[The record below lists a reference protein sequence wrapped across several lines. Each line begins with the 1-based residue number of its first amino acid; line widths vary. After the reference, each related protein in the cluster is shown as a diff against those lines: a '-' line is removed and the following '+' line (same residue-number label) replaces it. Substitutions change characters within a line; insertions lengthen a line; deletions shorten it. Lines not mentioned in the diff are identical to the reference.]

1 MQKISAMD
9 KANDEDYDPQQKAK
23 DEKYGQQQKPI

>member
-1 MQKISAMD
+1 MQQISAMN
-9 KANDEDYDPQQKAK
+9 KANDEDYDRQQKAK

>member
-1 MQKISAMD
+1 MQQISAMD